1 MSSINQIS
9 INEIISN
16 LFKEL
21 KTKDA
26 KYSDA
31 FIHFFINVKNYVQY
45 NEVFT
50 NLFFFILLIF
60 MIIVGYILFFLN
72 PYNILNYIRYPLI
85 VLYMLITGFILFFML
100 LKTKKEYSKIYNL
113 KLELSLYS
121 INFGK
126 LVLFVVGIFLAFY
139 IVYGLFISLMTKS
152 LKFSFVFTLIIVLLL
167 LSIINSYT
175 NMYNVE
181 ISDNSFLNFI
191 KDLIF
196 YIPCLITDFVDFM
209 IKDYN
214 QTPSTVIILLI
225 MLIIICIIYFLYNN
239 NNNVPKNTIILVDK
253 PVYLNTSVIFL
264 TQDELNA
271 KIIENKPFYERE
283 LIKIQKIR
291 QFDSSLN
298 DISFNDTDTGLI
310 NIISKI
316 PSYAD
321 KYTRK
326 FYNTLYNGQIEGFQ
340 NIITQETIPVHLT
353 LTDYDQY
360 ILKQALWKNPELLK
374 NDTTDTNKDLGETI
388 NNIIKAQTT
397 IMGYYEWF
405 LLKLQTLNSSNISK
419 YILGDM
425 TTVSYHYGLS
435 YWLYLNKQSSV
446 TNKQTNPD
454 LNNKDLILS
463 YGNRPSMYY
472 DHNTKE
478 LIVEYISTNS
488 NKNIILYKSTDILY
502 QRWNHIVMNYDYGIF
517 DLFINGHLVYSNP
530 DIVDFITKYEV
541 LQVGNTNNS
550 NIGGI
555 SYMYY
560 YEEPIDLEQIQK
572 IYTNHP
578 SF

>member
-1 MSSINQIS
+1 MSSINEIS

-31 FIHFFINVKNYVQY
+31 FIHFFINIKNYFQY
-45 NEVFT
+45 NEIFT

-60 MIIVGYILFFLN
+60 MIIVGYILFFFN
-72 PYNILNYIRYPLI
+72 PYNILGYIRFPVI

-100 LKTKKEYSKIYNL
+100 LKTKTEYSKIYNL

-126 LVLFVVGIFLAFY
+126 IILFVVGIFLAFY

-152 LKFSFVFTLIIVLLL
+152 LKFSFLFTLIIILLL

-181 ISDNSFLNFI
+181 ISDNNVLNFI

-196 YIPCLITDFVDFM
+196 YIPCLITDLVDYM
-209 IKDYN
+209 IKDYK

-225 MLIIICIIYFLYNN
+225 ILIIISIIYFLYNK
-239 NNNVPKNTIILVDK
+239 NNVPKNTTVLIDK

-264 TQDELNA
+264 TQDELNT
-271 KIIENKPFYERE
+271 KIIEKKPFYERE
-283 LIKIQKIR
+283 LIKIQKKR

-298 DISFNDTDTGLI
+298 DINFNDIDNGLI
-310 NIISKI
+310 PIISRI

-321 KYTRK
+321 ISTRK

-340 NIITQETIPVHLT
+340 NIISQETVPVHLT

-360 ILKQALWKNPELLK
+360 ILKQALWKNPDILK
-374 NDTTDTNKDLGETI
+374 TDTTDTNKDLGKII
-388 NNIIKAQTT
+388 NDIIKAQTT
-397 IMGYYEWF
+397 IMGYYEWV
-405 LLKLQTLNSSNISK
+405 LLKLQMLNSSNISK

-435 YWLYLNKQSSV
+435 YWIYLNKQSSV
-446 TNKQTNPD
+446 SNKQIDTE
-454 LNNKDLILS
+454 LISRDLIVK
-463 YGNRPSMYY
+463 YGDRPSMYY
-472 DHNTKE
+472 DHITKE
-478 LIVEYISTNS
+478 LIVEYISTNT
-488 NKNIILYKSTDILY
+488 NKTIILYRSTEILY

-517 DLFINGHLVYSNP
+517 DLFINGNLVYSNP
-530 DIVDFITKYEV
+530 NIVDFITKYEV
-541 LQVGNTNNS
+541 LEVGNVNNS

-572 IYTNHP
+572 IYTKHP